1 MSTSELK
8 KGIEIV
14 IFETNP
20 TLRNE
25 DLIQKYFWAAVNKW
39 NTNSKRNRDPE
50 VIVKLSQGVEG
61 HRDVIF

>member
-1 MSTSELK
+1 M
-8 KGIEIV
+8 

-39 NTNSKRNRDPE
+39 NTYSKRNRDPE

-61 HRDVIF
+61 HCDVIF

>member
-39 NTNSKRNRDPE
+39 NTYSKRNRDPE

>member
-8 KGIEIV
+8 KGTEIV

-25 DLIQKYFWAAVNKW
+25 GLIQKYFWAAVNKW
-39 NTNSKRNRDPE
+39 NTHSKRNRDPE